1 MILVQ
6 TPTAETV
13 LSGQTEIARSSSD
26 NFFDL
31 RLHAHRQI
39 GANLAQN
46 YRRLC
51 VVSVV
56 SPGVDHSGFIQNLT
70 PERKIS
76 LPEHFEVVKRWLGN
90 ESRNVISEAT
100 KQLEVQLRTKID
112 LYRSKQTQMLA

>member
-1 MILVQ
+1 M
-6 TPTAETV
+6 
-13 LSGQTEIARSSSD
+13 SGQTEIASSSSD

-31 RLHAHRQI
+31 RLHALRQI
-39 GANLAQN
+39 GANFAQN

-56 SPGVDHSGFIQNLT
+56 SPGVEQSGSIQNLT

-76 LPEHFEVVKRWLGN
+76 LPEHFEEVKRWLGS
-90 ESRNVISEAT
+90 ESQNEAT

-112 LYRSKQTQMLA
+112 QFRSKQTQILA